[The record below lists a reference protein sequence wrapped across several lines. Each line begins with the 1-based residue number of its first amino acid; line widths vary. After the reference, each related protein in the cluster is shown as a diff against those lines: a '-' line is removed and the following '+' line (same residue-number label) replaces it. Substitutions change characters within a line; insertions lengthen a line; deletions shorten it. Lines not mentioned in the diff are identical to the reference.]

1 MVRDHQDVHVLVL
14 GQGTLSVTEPASAL
28 RDHRVALSVHEDALA
43 ALLAFPEL
51 APDAVVVPTALPGI
65 DVTALISAISGAGNR
80 PCFVSWAPEQGSTT
94 TVTACLS
101 AGARG
106 LLPPRITVRELVTA
120 LHVAGVVAH
129 EEPVL
134 QVGELT
140 VDLAGLVARHGPQRC
155 QLNPGQAALLEALA
169 RAHPHPVSRDELM
182 ATLGLTGRPHTLTQA
197 VTRLRR
203 QLRGLRLA
211 WDPVEF
217 VPGGAYRLVGSSP
230 ALTETGA

>member
-1 MVRDHQDVHVLVL
+1 M
-14 GQGTLSVTEPASAL
+14 
-28 RDHRVALSVHEDALA
+28 
-43 ALLAFPEL
+43 
-51 APDAVVVPTALPGI
+51 
-65 DVTALISAISGAGNR
+65 
-80 PCFVSWAPEQGSTT
+80 
-94 TVTACLS
+94 VTACLS

-106 LLPPRITVRELVTA
+106 LLPPRITVRELITA

-129 EEPVL
+129 EERSL

-140 VDLAGLVARHGPQRC
+140 IDLAGLVVRHGTQRC

-169 RAHPHPVSRDELM
+169 RAHPHAVSRDGLM

-203 QLRGLRLA
+203 QLRTLRLD

-217 VPGGAYRLVGSSP
+217 VHGGGYRLVASAP
-230 ALTETGA
+230 ALSETSV

>member
-1 MVRDHQDVHVLVL
+1 MVRDHQDVHVVVL
-14 GQGTLSVTEPASAL
+14 GQGTLSLTEPASVL

-43 ALLAFPEL
+43 ALLTFPEL
-51 APDAVVVPTALPGI
+51 APDAVVVPTTLPGI
-65 DVTALISAISGAGNR
+65 DVAALVTAISGVGNR
-80 PCFVSWAPEQGSTT
+80 PCFVTWAPEQGSTA

-129 EEPVL
+129 EERAM

-140 VDLAGLVARHGPQRC
+140 LDLAGLVARHGTQRC
-155 QLNPGQAALLEALA
+155 QLNPSQAALLEALA
-169 RAHPHPVSRDELM
+169 RAHPHAVSRDELM
-182 ATLGLTGRPHTLTQA
+182 VTLGMTGRPHTLTQA

-203 QLRGLRLA
+203 QLRALHLG

-217 VPGGAYRLVGSSP
+217 VHGGGYRLVASSP
-230 ALTETGA
+230 ALTESRV